1 MKKLFSLILVLCLL
15 CSATT
20 VLCETPTQEI
30 KVGKV
35 TFQIPAGL
43 SGGMYA
49 SMDVMEA
56 HDYYDYNAGYG
67 ITMATFELS
76 FFETDQSLAQAIST
90 KRIGDDNSCALY
102 WALQLYGG
110 WDASRANDIVKNAA
124 KLSGMPDGG
133 KLLLNAKTKG
143 FAATAHAYRGI
154 GFSIF
159 PYALEGSSISQ
170 SQLETIAQNIAMTFR
185 LEGVTEE
192 EMAAD
197 AAAAAAQKY
206 IVITNGSANIR
217 AKADSKS
224 DRITT
229 AYQGDTFPLLGEEG
243 TWYMIE
249 VNGQTAYVSQGLCK
263 IKE

>member
-1 MKKLFSLILVLCLL
+1 MKKLISLLMLLCLI

-20 VLCETPTQEI
+20 VLCETPMQEI

-43 SGGMYA
+43 TGGMYA
-49 SMDVMEA
+49 TDAFMEA
-56 HDYYDYNAGYG
+56 HDYASEKYG
-67 ITMATFELS
+67 ITIASFDLAELENNQVFAEFLDLS
-76 FFETDQSLAQAIST
+76 RMGNEHSSGF
-90 KRIGDDNSCALY
+90 Y
-102 WALQLYGG
+102 WALQLFAGC
-110 WDASRANDIVKNAA
+110 DTKLAKETVKGA
-124 KLSGMPDGG
+124 KNVYVTSDGG
-133 KLLLNAKTKG
+133 ATLINSKLKG
-143 FAATAHAYRGI
+143 FAMAGHTYRGT
-154 GFSIF
+154 GFFLGTFVKNNSN
-159 PYALEGSSISQ
+159 ISQ
-170 SQLETIAQNIAMTFR
+170 SDLEAITLDIAASFR

-206 IVITNGSANIR
+206 IVITNSSANIR

-224 DRITT
+224 DKITT

-249 VNGQTAYVSQGLCK
+249 VNGQPAYVSQGLCK

>member
-1 MKKLFSLILVLCLL
+1 MKRLLSLLLVLCLM
-15 CSATT
+15 CSATP
-20 VLCETPTQEI
+20 VLCEYETQEI

-49 SMDVMEA
+49 NDTFVEA
-56 HDYYDYNAGYG
+56 HDYASAKYG
-67 ITMATFELS
+67 ITVAAFNLAD
-76 FFETDQSLAQAIST
+76 FCNNPCFKETLNLTHMTDDHST
-90 KRIGDDNSCALY
+90 ALF
-102 WALQLYGG
+102 WALQLFAGLDAKQAKETVKDAKSVYVTSDGG
-110 WDASRANDIVKNAA
+110 ATIINSQQKGFVMCAHVYRGTGFFLGSFVKNN
-124 KLSGMPDGG
+124 S
-133 KLLLNAKTKG
+133 N
-143 FAATAHAYRGI
+143 
-154 GFSIF
+154 
-159 PYALEGSSISQ
+159 ISQ
-170 SQLETIAQNIAMTFR
+170 SQLEAITLDIAASFR
-185 LEGVTEE
+185 LEGVAEE

-197 AAAAAAQKY
+197 AAAAASQKY
-206 IVITNGSANIR
+206 IVITNASANIR

-229 AYQGDTFPLLGEEG
+229 AHQGDTFPLLGEEG

>member
-1 MKKLFSLILVLCLL
+1 MN
-15 CSATT
+15 
-20 VLCETPTQEI
+20 
-30 KVGKV
+30 
-35 TFQIPAGL
+35 
-43 SGGMYA
+43 
-49 SMDVMEA
+49 D
-56 HDYYDYNAGYG
+56 
-67 ITMATFELS
+67 
-76 FFETDQSLAQAIST
+76 DQST
-90 KRIGDDNSCALY
+90 ALF
-102 WALQLYGG
+102 WALQLFVGL
-110 WDASRANDIVKNAA
+110 DAKRAKETVKEAKNVYVTSDGNAT
-124 KLSGMPDGG
+124 LINSQ
-133 KLLLNAKTKG
+133 NKG
-143 FAATAHAYRGI
+143 FVMVAHAYRGT
-154 GFSIF
+154 GFF
-159 PYALEGSSISQ
+159 LGSFVKNNSNISQ
-170 SQLETIAQNIAMTFR
+170 RELEAITLDIAASFR

-224 DRITT
+224 DKITT